1 MTPATAPPWPGSRVL
16 LGWWR
21 QLAPRQPRQ
30 LFFARLLLH
39 RVEALVRVARPRR
52 LDPWQRALLRLV
64 HARAPGGDLETAL
77 TDLHMDRQVLTRF
90 VHELT
95 GAGLVHLNGT
105 GVWRLTTVGRRA
117 LETGELASS
126 EEERRTFY
134 FLDNSSVGQPPHLLP
149 LRAAPDAAPPPPL
162 ECPFDLACLE
172 ACLGQSPQWK
182 AHYGFPAD
190 VEAFSPP
197 RPAAPPET
205 NWRRVVLD
213 SLESMALALVPT
225 IQSGAAVLL
234 GFPVRTEGWALEAT
248 PVLELASGWEEVLPD
263 LTQEPPPEA
272 WRQAWHAWCQPRSLP
287 LAEVDACRLERVE
300 YRLLVHA
307 PPRLIERLRTAR
319 SDAIKHEAW
328 LLAGSGRL
336 RLAAQVE
343 LLAL

>member
-1 MTPATAPPWPGSRVL
+1 MTLATAPSWPGSRVL
-16 LGWWR
+16 LSWWR

-77 TDLHMDRQVLTRF
+77 TDLHMDRQVLSRF
-90 VHELT
+90 VRELT
-95 GAGLVHLNGT
+95 GAGLVHVNGT
-105 GVWRLTTVGRRA
+105 GVWRLTAVGLRA
-117 LETGELASS
+117 LETGALAAS

-134 FLDNSSVGQPPHLLP
+134 FLDNSAVGRPPHLLP
-149 LRAAPDAAPPPPL
+149 LRGTLDAASPPAL
-162 ECPFDLACLE
+162 ESPFDVACLQ
-172 ACLGQSPQWK
+172 ACLQQSLEWK
-182 AHYGFPAD
+182 ARYGLPAD

-197 RPAAPPET
+197 HPDAPPEA

-213 SLESMALALVPT
+213 SLESLALVLVPT
-225 IQSGAAVLL
+225 LQAGGAILL

-272 WRQAWHAWCQPRSLP
+272 WRQAWRAWCQPRSLP
-287 LAEVDACRLERVE
+287 PAEVDACRLERGDH
-300 YRLLVHA
+300 RLLVHA

-319 SDAIKHEAW
+319 SDAIKQEAW
-328 LLAGSGRL
+328 LLAGGGRL
-336 RLAAQVE
+336 RSAAQVE